1 MQNVR
6 KKLTIQEIYSKGPSI
21 LNFESTMLESTSK
34 WKVKCEGFSDKY
46 PCTKKIKR
54 ENFRRCV
61 SGSINFYTLIN
72 IFFFEN
78 IRNLFFQF
86 VFCLS
91 ERRRVQVSTISLL
104 FLCCKERFNIRKKV
118 FQIEVSSRV
127 CI

>member
-1 MQNVR
+1 MQNVS

-72 IFFFEN
+72 IFL
-78 IRNLFFQF
+78 RKHKKSFFQF

-91 ERRRVQVSTISLL
+91 ERRRVQVSTFSLL